1 MLNIGSMVPVAAGL
15 ACLALAVAVLLL
27 RPLGR
32 LQWSFALGMSAFGVQ
47 SAMAWAVLTQAD
59 LAGDKLMWL
68 RLHGIVALV
77 APLPW
82 GLFVA
87 ALTHRQAPIPA
98 GWRTLLAAA
107 SVLVVAAAAALATN
121 EVFFVQIATAPLG
134 VASVSPLG
142 SYFAI
147 LEILLAVAILAG
159 LEAALRSAG
168 GQRRNRIKFLALG
181 LGGIFLIRFYLA
193 SQVIAF
199 RVITDDHLKIGATT
213 LLVATAV
220 MAVGV
225 ARQRLRDVE
234 LTVSRALLYRSVAVG
249 VLGAYLLAVGA
260 LGWLLNYLRIPEKAF
275 WGSLVIFVSA
285 LFLALVMLSDRVRW
299 RVKRFVGLN
308 LYRSK
313 YDYREQWSAFTRRMA
328 SLVTVD
334 EIGPQLLETLTEVVG
349 SVRAVLYLGDDG
361 AGAPYVAEAAIG
373 MPAPAGGVAADAPLV
388 ARLRTAR
395 DPIVLDGG
403 AEAVPPGG
411 LAGAFGEGSVA
422 VPLVWRGRLT
432 GFMFVGPERTGMP
445 YGPEDLLF
453 MATIGEQAAGSIAT
467 ARMSETLAR
476 TREFDAFS
484 RLTSYVIH
492 DVKNSVSAL
501 SLLARNA
508 LTHFD
513 DPEFQRD
520 SIRTLSR
527 TAERMMDLL
536 AKLGSPPEAVEP
548 AFEPVDFAELLEEAA
563 RPLRGDAR
571 LRVVT
576 DLRPVPSVSGDPK
589 ALLHAFQNLVK
600 NAAEAIKGPG
610 TVTISV
616 GSAGGAAV
624 VSVTDTGTG
633 MSEEFVRTAL
643 FTPFR
648 STKEGGWGIGLFQAR
663 DIVERHGGAIVVT
676 STPGQGTT
684 FQVRLPIAG
693 EDGSGVAAGTRREGA
708 A

>member
-1 MLNIGSMVPVAAGL
+1 MLKIGSMLPVAAGL

-32 LQWSFALGMSAFGVQ
+32 LQWSFALGMLAFGVQ
-47 SAMAWAVLTQAD
+47 SATAWAVLTQAD
-59 LAGDKLMWL
+59 LAGDKLIWL

-87 ALTHRQAPIPA
+87 ALTHRQAAIPV
-98 GWRTLLAAA
+98 GWRALLTAA
-107 SVLVVAAAAALATN
+107 SVLVVAAAAALAAGQ
-121 EVFFVQIATAPLG
+121 VFSVPVLTAPFE
-134 VASVSPLG
+134 VAGVSPLG
-142 SYFAI
+142 SYVAV
-147 LEILLAVAILAG
+147 LEILLSVAILAS

-181 LGGIFLIRFYLA
+181 LGGIFLVRFYLA

-234 LTVSRALLYRSVAVG
+234 LTVSRGLLYRSVAVG
-249 VLGAYLLAVGA
+249 VLGAYLLAAGV
-260 LGWLLNYLRIPEKAF
+260 LGWLLNYLRVPEKAF

-334 EIGPQLLETLTEVVG
+334 EIGPQLLETLTEAVG
-349 SVRAVLYLGDDG
+349 SVRAVLYLGDA

-373 MPAPAGGVAADAPLV
+373 MPAPAGGVAVDAPLV
-388 ARLRTAR
+388 ARLRAAR
-395 DPIVLDGG
+395 DPIVLDGT
-403 AEAVPPGG
+403 ADAVPPGR

-422 VPLVWRGRLT
+422 VPLVWQGRLT

-467 ARMSETLAR
+467 ARMSEALAR

-536 AKLGSPPEAVEP
+536 GKLGSPTGAVAP

-563 RPLRGDAR
+563 RPLRADAR
-571 LRVVT
+571 LRVVI
-576 DLRPVPSVSGDPK
+576 DLRPVPPVSGDPK
-589 ALLHAFQNLVK
+589 ALLHALQNLVK
-600 NAAEAIKGPG
+600 NAGEAIKGPG

-616 GSAGGAAV
+616 GSAVGAAV

-633 MSEEFVRTAL
+633 MSEDFVRTAL
-643 FTPFR
+643 FAPFR

-663 DIVERHGGAIVVT
+663 DIVERHGGTIVVT

-684 FQVRLPIAG
+684 FQMRLPSAG
-693 EDGSGVAAGTRREGA
+693 QDASGVAAGARREGA

>member
-1 MLNIGSMVPVAAGL
+1 MLKIGSMLPVAAGL

-32 LQWSFALGMSAFGVQ
+32 LQWSFALGMLAFGVQ
-47 SAMAWAVLTQAD
+47 SATAWAVLTQAD
-59 LAGDKLMWL
+59 LAGDKLIWL

-87 ALTHRQAPIPA
+87 ALTHRQAAIPV
-98 GWRTLLAAA
+98 GWRALLTAA
-107 SVLVVAAAAALATN
+107 SVLVVAAAAALAAGQ
-121 EVFFVQIATAPLG
+121 VFSVPVLTAPFE
-134 VASVSPLG
+134 VAGVSPLG
-142 SYFAI
+142 SYVAV
-147 LEILLAVAILAG
+147 LEILLSVAILAS

-181 LGGIFLIRFYLA
+181 LGGIFLVRFYLA

-234 LTVSRALLYRSVAVG
+234 LTVSRGLLYRSVAVG
-249 VLGAYLLAVGA
+249 VLGAYLLAAGV
-260 LGWLLNYLRIPEKAF
+260 LGWLLNYLRIPEKTF
-275 WGSLVIFVSA
+275 WGSLAIFVSA
-285 LFLALVMLSDRVRW
+285 LFLALVMLSERVRW

-334 EIGPQLLETLTEVVG
+334 EIGPQLLETLTEAVG
-349 SVRAVLYLGDDG
+349 SVRAVLYLGDA

-373 MPAPAGGVAADAPLV
+373 MPAPAGGVASDTPLV
-388 ARLRTAR
+388 ARLRVAR

-403 AEAVPPGG
+403 ADAVPPG
-411 LAGAFGEGSVA
+411 LSGAFGEGSVA
-422 VPLVWRGRLT
+422 VPLIWQGRLT
-432 GFMFVGPERTGMP
+432 GFIFVGPERTGMP

-453 MATIGEQAAGSIAT
+453 MATIGEQAAGLIAT
-467 ARMSETLAR
+467 ARMSEALAR

-492 DVKNSVSAL
+492 DVKTSVSAL

-527 TAERMMDLL
+527 TAERMMGLL
-536 AKLGSPPEAVEP
+536 AKLGSPREALEP

-563 RPLRGDAR
+563 RPLRADAR

-576 DLRPVPSVSGDPK
+576 DLRPVPPVSGDPK
-589 ALLHAFQNLVK
+589 ALLHALQNLVK
-600 NAAEAIKGPG
+600 NAAEAIAGPG

-616 GSAGGAAV
+616 GSAGDAAV
-624 VSVTDTGTG
+624 VSITDTGRG

-643 FTPFR
+643 FAPFR

-663 DIVERHGGAIVVT
+663 DIVERHGGTIVVT

-693 EDGSGVAAGTRREGA
+693 QDGSGVAAGALREGA
-708 A
+708 P

>member
-1 MLNIGSMVPVAAGL
+1 MLSIGSMLPVAAGL
-15 ACLALAVAVLLL
+15 SCLALAVAVLLL

-32 LQWSFALGMSAFGVQ
+32 LQWSFALGMLAFGAQ
-47 SAMAWAVLTQAD
+47 SATAWAILTQAD
-59 LAGDKLMWL
+59 MAGDKLMWL

-77 APLPW
+77 ATLPW

-87 ALTHRQAPIPA
+87 ALTHRQAAIPT
-98 GWRTLLAAA
+98 GWRALLAAA
-107 SVLVVAAAAALATN
+107 GVLVVAAATALATE
-121 EVFFVQIATAPLG
+121 EVFFVPVVTAPFE
-134 VASVSPLG
+134 AARVSPLG
-142 SYFAI
+142 SSVAV
-147 LEILLAVAILAG
+147 LEILLSVAILAG
-159 LEAALRSAG
+159 LEAALRSAS

-181 LGGIFLIRFYLA
+181 LGGIFLVRFYLA
-193 SQVIAF
+193 SQIIAF
-199 RVITDDHLKIGATT
+199 RVIAADHLKIGATT

-249 VLGAYLLAVGA
+249 VLGAYLLAVGV

-313 YDYREQWSAFTRRMA
+313 YDYREQWSAFTKRMA

-334 EIGPQLLETLTEVVG
+334 EIGPQLLETLSETVG
-349 SVRAVLYLGDDG
+349 SIRAVLYLGDA

-388 ARLRTAR
+388 ARLRAAR

-403 AEAVPPGG
+403 ADAVPPGG
-411 LAGAFGEGSVA
+411 LAGVFGEGSVA
-422 VPLVWRGRLT
+422 VPLLWQGRLT

-467 ARMSETLAR
+467 ARMSEALAR
-476 TREFDAFS
+476 TREFDAFN

-563 RPLRGDAR
+563 RPLRADAR

-576 DLRPVPSVSGDPK
+576 DLRPVPPVSGDPK

-610 TVTISV
+610 TVTIAV
-616 GSAGGAAV
+616 GSAGGVAV
-624 VSVTDTGTG
+624 VSVTDTGMG
-633 MSEEFVRTAL
+633 MSEDFVRTAL
-643 FTPFR
+643 FAPFR

-663 DIVERHGGAIVVT
+663 DIVERHGGTIVVT

-693 EDGSGVAAGTRREGA
+693 QDASGVAAGARREGA
-708 A
+708 V

>member
-1 MLNIGSMVPVAAGL
+1 MLSIGSMLPVAAGL
-15 ACLALAVAVLLL
+15 ACVALAIAVLFL

-32 LQWSFALGMSAFGVQ
+32 LQWSFALGMLVFGVQ
-47 SAMAWAVLTQAD
+47 SATAWGLLTQAD
-59 LAGDKLMWL
+59 LAGEKLMWL
-68 RLHGIVALV
+68 RLHGIVTLV

-87 ALTHRQAPIPA
+87 ALTHRQVAIPV
-98 GWRTLLAAA
+98 GWRAVLAAA
-107 SVLVVAAAAALATN
+107 SVLVVAAAAALATD
-121 EVFFVQIATAPLG
+121 EIFSVPVVTAPFEAAL
-134 VASVSPLG
+134 VSPLG
-142 SYFAI
+142 SYVAV
-147 LEILLAVAILAG
+147 LEVLLSVAILAG

-181 LGGIFLIRFYLA
+181 LGGIFLVRFYLA

-213 LLVATAV
+213 LLVAAAV

-275 WGSLVIFVSA
+275 WGSFVIFVSA

-334 EIGPQLLETLTEVVG
+334 EIGPQLLETLTEAVG
-349 SVRAVLYLGDDG
+349 SVRAVLYLGDAA
-361 AGAPYVAEAAIG
+361 AGASYVAEAAIG
-373 MPAPAGGVAADAPLV
+373 MPAPAGGVAADAPLIT
-388 ARLRTAR
+388 RLRASR
-395 DPIVLDGG
+395 DPIILDGAG
-403 AEAVPPGG
+403 EVPPGG

-422 VPLVWRGRLT
+422 LPLVRQGSLT
-432 GFMFVGPERTGMP
+432 GFMLVGPERTGMP
-445 YGPEDLLF
+445 YSPEDLLF

-467 ARMSETLAR
+467 ARMSEALAR
-476 TREFDAFS
+476 TREFDAFN

-527 TAERMMDLL
+527 TAERMIGLL
-536 AKLGSPPEAVEP
+536 AKLGSPREAVEP
-548 AFEPVDFAELLEEAA
+548 AFEPVDFAQLLEEAA
-563 RPLRGDAR
+563 RPLRADTR

-576 DLRPVPSVSGDPK
+576 DLRPVPQVSGDPNS
-589 ALLHAFQNLVK
+589 LLHALQNLVK

-633 MSEEFVRTAL
+633 MSEDFVRTAL
-643 FTPFR
+643 FAPFR

-663 DIVERHGGAIVVT
+663 DIVERHGGTIVVT
-676 STPGQGTT
+676 STPGRGTT
-684 FQVRLPIAG
+684 FQVRLPSAG
-693 EDGSGVAAGTRREGA
+693 QDAPGVAAGTRREGA